1 MGRRALAVRVLA
13 FLFST
18 ASFLSAQPNLRASL
32 QAKNGNIKSATVVP
46 AGTAVSLA
54 LTSPIL
60 AKTAKQGDNVYAQ
73 TTFPIAVNNQM
84 AIPPGSYVQGQI
96 DSLVRPSWRNPH
108 AQFQFHFTKLILADG
123 YTVEIGSDPAAE
135 TRSETNA
142 SRPTDVI
149 PAVAAVYIDVSSSN
163 DVFLDVGSQFDMVLQ
178 LPLRLDS
185 ASIAVDLL
193 HATSAQLVHFQSA
206 SLCRPTA
213 GTPGTPDTVVLG
225 TPSTPGTPD
234 TVIPG
239 INGAPDTVIPGIPP
253 SPGTPDTVIPGTAG
267 TPGTACPGPPVI
279 ANYPKVQTFKET
291 FALSAPAKISA
302 TLLPAGTYEVTW
314 DGAAPST
321 QQIEVLQNGKTIAS
335 ARARIVLLNARP
347 PANQPSTKTSADGS
361 VSLRSLRFAGQN
373 FALYFDAG
381 TQ

>member
-1 MGRRALAVRVLA
+1 MGRLAPTLGLLVL
-13 FLFST
+13 
-18 ASFLSAQPNLRASL
+18 LSAGPFVCAQSNLQPLS
-32 QAKNGNIKSATVVP
+32 QAKNGTGKSAIVVP
-46 AGTAVSLA
+46 VGTSVSLA

-60 AKTAKQGDNVYAQ
+60 AETAKQGDNVYAQ
-73 TTFPIAVNNQM
+73 TTFPVAVNNQM

-142 SRPTDVI
+142 SRPADVI

-185 ASIAVDLL
+185 ASIAVDLRQ
-193 HATSAQLVHFQSA
+193 ATSAQLVHFQSA
-206 SLCRPTA
+206 SLCRPTD

-225 TPSTPGTPD
+225 TPPTPGTPD

-239 INGAPDTVIPGIPP
+239 VNGAPDTVIPGIPP

-279 ANYPKVQTFKET
+279 ASNPKVQIFKET
-291 FALSAPAKISA
+291 FALSAPTKISA
-302 TLLPAGTYEVTW
+302 TLLTAGTYELTW

-321 QQIEVLQNGKTIAS
+321 QQVEILQNGKTIAS
-335 ARARIVLLNARP
+335 TRARVVLLNARP
-347 PANQPSTKTSADGS
+347 AANQPSTKTNSDGS

-381 TQ
+381 AS